1 VTVSF
6 DSTSASTST
15 QTRARSRAG
24 TDHPGRVMLVF
35 SRAADARDVARWL
48 TDALDMDLT
57 VVRDFRV
64 AQSLLL
70 AAGPGRFRAVIAE
83 SDLRGGT
90 GLELLSRAKSLDGA
104 VTTLL
109 VSRFATEALDMHEM
123 FFVDH
128 HVPAGLPGERLCDE
142 VLRALGMSPGV
153 ARGLPRAVAARE
165 VMHPAPLAPA
175 AMTGRPAFAEL
186 AVREVAHSPVPPPM
200 GPVTWGNE
208 LGSGLWRVR
217 SAR

>member
-1 VTVSF
+1 MTPSF
-6 DSTSASTST
+6 DAPSRRTATANPNST
-15 QTRARSRAG
+15 RLDR
-24 TDHPGRVMLVF
+24 PGRVLLVF
-35 SRAADARDVARWL
+35 SRPGDARDVSRWL
-48 TDALDMDLT
+48 TEALDMDLT

-64 AQSLLL
+64 ALSLLL

-90 GLELLSRAKSLDGA
+90 GLDLLSRAKSLDGA

-109 VSRFATEALDMHEM
+109 VSRFPTEALDMHEM

-128 HVPAGLPGERLCDE
+128 HVPAGLPGERMCDE

-153 ARGLPRAVAARE
+153 ARGALRPASSRE
-165 VMHPAPLAPA
+165 PMLPAPLPA
-175 AMTGRPAFAEL
+175 AAVGSGRPAFGDL

-217 SAR
+217 TAR

>member
-1 VTVSF
+1 MTPSS
-6 DSTSASTST
+6 DALPRRAAPAKSTST
-15 QTRARSRAG
+15 RP
-24 TDHPGRVMLVF
+24 DHPGRVMLVF
-35 SRAADARDVARWL
+35 SRPGDARDVARWL

-64 AQSLLL
+64 ALSLLL

-90 GLELLSRAKSLDGA
+90 GLDLLSRAKSLDGA

-109 VSRFATEALDMHEM
+109 VSRFPTEALDMHEM

-153 ARGLPRAVAARE
+153 ARGGTRPAPTRE
-165 VMHPAPLAPA
+165 LPAPLPA
-175 AMTGRPAFAEL
+175 AALGTGRPAFGDL
-186 AVREVAHSPVPPPM
+186 AVRDVAHSPVPPPM

-217 SAR
+217 TAR